1 MATSTLPLRQDVPA
15 PAAWRTGMALAVT
28 VAVFYSLCTLVWL
41 AAPGPF
47 LGFMNNLFH
56 GIDFTS
62 LVHPGGLAWGGFFQ
76 ALLVMS
82 LWAFLAGTFF
92 GWLRLLLGAANRTRR
107 S

>member
-1 MATSTLPLRQDVPA
+1 MATSTLPLEHDA
-15 PAAWRTGMALAVT
+15 PASAALRTGVTLAVT
-28 VAVFYSLCTLVWL
+28 VAVFYTLCTLLWL

-47 LGFMNNLFH
+47 LGFMNSLFH

-62 LVHPGGLAWGGFFQ
+62 LVHPGGFAWGGFFE

-92 GWLRLLLGAANRTRR
+92 GWLRQLLGA
-107 S
+107 

>member
-1 MATSTLPLRQDVPA
+1 MATSTLPLQQDA
-15 PAAWRTGMALAVT
+15 PASAALRTGVALAVT
-28 VAVFYSLCTLVWL
+28 VAVFYTLCTLVWL

-47 LGFMNNLFH
+47 LGFMNSLFH

-62 LVHPGGLAWGGFFQ
+62 LVHPGGFAWGGFFE

-92 GWLRLLLGAANRTRR
+92 GWLRQLLDA
-107 S
+107 